1 MFNDLTLLGAR
12 ALDAFWLP
20 VAVWSALAA
29 GALLLD
35 ARRSVRAPL
44 VRRDVLVLV
53 LAALPLGLLLRP
65 ILALRAA
72 LPVPF
77 PAPAAEALDVLVP
90 STPAPV
96 AVPSLPFSFATVAG
110 VAAVLALAATFLG
123 LLRLALDAVRL
134 RRWLHRAAPRFDD
147 RVADLADGYVPPGT
161 RVLVTDLPG
170 AVPLAYGLFA
180 PKVVLPAALLDAP
193 DDARLALLHE
203 TVHLEHDDPRA
214 TLFAAL
220 LGALFVWHPLVVR
233 ITRRLE
239 LLRELAAD
247 AAVLAE
253 KPQQRRAYADLLVRF
268 ADRAAHAQPPTPA
281 LAAAMAGRPSHL
293 HARLTAMQTPV
304 RLRRA
309 PLLNLLVFG
318 TAALGLVVPA
328 FAKRSPLH
336 SSSRSFLASL
346 IPFPSLDSV
355 YTRPLERI
363 TGMLPVFSNPE
374 AEHLPYH
381 VAVAVL
387 LVAPD
392 GSVRET
398 IVEHAS
404 TQRVLDA
411 TEEALTSWRF
421 PLSSSPNDRLVAV
434 ELLARTDQ
442 YPRLN
447 VSSSELIG
455 VDALSFFGTIKNIP
469 PTVGFSQRMLQRWAS
484 QAGQMPLLNDGSP
497 TAPMPRLN
505 DGSPTAPMPGA
516 TPRPAAPTYAPALR
530 QLLDRQ
536 LRAAA
541 ADTVPVLLD
550 MPTPVYPE
558 ILRRAGIGGSVT
570 VRLRV
575 DAFGRVSEASILRS
589 DNDGFNEAALAAA
602 RGARFRPAERNGRA
616 VPAEVVLPVQF
627 TPPPSN
633 LRHEATPEDA
643 RPPDFVELDRMP
655 QALTMP
661 QPVHPQ
667 DLKDAGI
674 EGRVV
679 VRAWIGQDGTVKEVQ
694 VLRTD
699 DPRFNA
705 PAVEA
710 VRQWTFTPGMKNG
723 QPVETWLPIPIR
735 FRLNP

>member
-65 ILALRAA
+65 MLALRAA

-96 AVPSLPFSFATVAG
+96 AVPTLPFSFATVAG
-110 VAAVLALAATFLG
+110 VVAVLALAATLLG

-147 RVADLADGYVPPGT
+147 RVAPLADGYVPPGT

-180 PKVVLPAALLDAP
+180 PTVVLPAALLDAP

-328 FAKRSPLH
+328 FAKRSVRPRAMDTASASGMRAIQQLAGEDPVVTAEMFQ
-336 SSSRSFLASL
+336 SNAAFLLSATL
-346 IPFPSLDSV
+346 V
-355 YTRPLERI
+355 
-363 TGMLPVFSNPE
+363 
-374 AEHLPYH
+374 
-381 VAVAVL
+381 VAA
-387 LVAPD
+387 D
-392 GSVRET
+392 GSVS
-398 IVEHAS
+398 HF
-404 TQRVLDA
+404 DGGA
-411 TEEALTSWRF
+411 TTPPQALEALRQVLPSWRF
-421 PLSSSPNDRLVAV
+421 APRTDGLAAERIVDVAWYVEREGLVLHRIRTDEITDPRLVQAYRFFLDPSAHAPQT
-434 ELLARTDQ
+434 EPTAPM
-442 YPRLN
+442 PR
-447 VSSSELIG
+447 
-455 VDALSFFGTIKNIP
+455 
-469 PTVGFSQRMLQRWAS
+469 
-484 QAGQMPLLNDGSP
+484 LNDGSP

-616 VPAEVVLPVQF
+616 VAAEAVLPVPF
-627 TPPPSN
+627 TPAAAPSNPSPTRSSLSIPPSP
-633 LRHEATPEDA
+633 AGS
-643 RPPDFVELDRMP
+643 PPNFVELDRMP

>member
-65 ILALRAA
+65 MLALRAA

-96 AVPSLPFSFATVAG
+96 AVPTLPFSFATVAG
-110 VAAVLALAATFLG
+110 VAAVLALAATLLG

-147 RVADLADGYVPPGT
+147 RVADLADGHVPPGT

-180 PKVVLPAALLDAP
+180 PTVVLPAALLDAP

-268 ADRAAHAQPPTPA
+268 ADRAAHAQPPMPA

-328 FAKRSPLH
+328 FAKRSVRPRAMDTASASGMRAIQQLAGEDPVVTAEMFH
-336 SSSRSFLASL
+336 SNAAYLLSATL
-346 IPFPSLDSV
+346 V
-355 YTRPLERI
+355 
-363 TGMLPVFSNPE
+363 
-374 AEHLPYH
+374 
-381 VAVAVL
+381 VAA
-387 LVAPD
+387 D
-392 GSVRET
+392 GSVS
-398 IVEHAS
+398 HF
-404 TQRVLDA
+404 DGGA
-411 TEEALTSWRF
+411 TTPPQALEALRQVLPSWRF
-421 PLSSSPNDRLVAV
+421 APRTDGLADERIVDVAWYVEREGLVLHRIRTDEITDPRLVQAYRFFLDPSAHAPQT
-434 ELLARTDQ
+434 EPTAPM
-442 YPRLN
+442 PR
-447 VSSSELIG
+447 
-455 VDALSFFGTIKNIP
+455 
-469 PTVGFSQRMLQRWAS
+469 
-484 QAGQMPLLNDGSP
+484 LNDGSP

-699 DPRFNA
+699 DPRFSA

-710 VRQWTFTPGMKNG
+710 VRQWTFTPGLKNG
-723 QPVETWLPIPIR
+723 QPMETWLTIPIR
-735 FRLNP
+735 FRLNR

>member
-20 VAVWSALAA
+20 VTVWSALAA

-35 ARRSVRAPL
+35 VRLPVRAPL

-147 RVADLADGYVPPGT
+147 RVAPLADGYVPPGT

-180 PKVVLPAALLDAP
+180 PTVVLPAALLDAP
-193 DDARLALLHE
+193 DNARLALLHE

-328 FAKRSPLH
+328 FAKRSVRPRAMDTASASGMRAIQQLAGEDPVVTAEMFH
-336 SSSRSFLASL
+336 SNAAYLLSATL
-346 IPFPSLDSV
+346 V
-355 YTRPLERI
+355 
-363 TGMLPVFSNPE
+363 
-374 AEHLPYH
+374 
-381 VAVAVL
+381 VAA
-387 LVAPD
+387 D
-392 GSVRET
+392 GSVS
-398 IVEHAS
+398 HF
-404 TQRVLDA
+404 DGGA
-411 TEEALTSWRF
+411 TTPPQALEALRQVLPSWRF
-421 PLSSSPNDRLVAV
+421 APRTDGLADERIVDVAWYVEREGLVLHRIRTDEITDPRLVQAYRFFLDPSAHAPQT
-434 ELLARTDQ
+434 EPTAPM
-442 YPRLN
+442 PR
-447 VSSSELIG
+447 
-455 VDALSFFGTIKNIP
+455 
-469 PTVGFSQRMLQRWAS
+469 
-484 QAGQMPLLNDGSP
+484 LNDGSP

-550 MPTPVYPE
+550 MPTPVYPG
-558 ILRRAGIGGSVT
+558 ILQRAGIGGRVT

-575 DAFGRVSEASILRS
+575 NASGRVTEASILRS

-655 QALTMP
+655 QALTTP
-661 QPVHPQ
+661 SPVYPEALRA
-667 DLKDAGI
+667 DSV

-699 DPRFNA
+699 DPRFSA

-710 VRQWTFTPGMKNG
+710 VRQWTFTPGLKNG
-723 QPVETWLPIPIR
+723 QPMETWLTIPIR
-735 FRLNP
+735 FRLNR